1 MKKNRPVLVSPLA
14 PLPAAPLVLLLAVLL
29 IPGLCFAGG
38 RQSSKRLTIY
48 TWEEMFPQE
57 ILDGFEKETGLR
69 INYVNFDSNETM
81 LTRLRTA
88 RGGDYD
94 LIIADDYIIE
104 TAIAEGLLQ
113 KLDKS
118 KIPNYGN
125 VNSAYRRPF
134 YDPNDEYTVPYGAG
148 VQTIV
153 YDPSEISAAITGFKD
168 LWNSAL
174 RGRLGVTANPRVIN
188 GLALKVMGKSY
199 NESDPQ
205 VIAEAGKLMLDL
217 APNIRLIKDDF
228 LDEDLLSG
236 EVSAAVMYTDQ
247 VTRAMMANPDLKMVF
262 PQEGIGYG
270 LMGAFIPVRAPNAA
284 AAHAFLNYI
293 LDPGRGAQ
301 CFEHLGYYCTFA
313 ASDPLI
319 APVYR
324 SFLTIPPGF
333 NTNMETIRG
342 ISVDAEEEHERIW
355 TAFKQATGN

>member
-1 MKKNRPVLVSPLA
+1 MKKNRCA
-14 PLPAAPLVLLLAVLL
+14 LVLLSLAVLL

-38 RQSSKRLTIY
+38 RQNARRLTIY

-57 ILDGFEKETGLR
+57 ILEGFAKESGLR

-88 RGGDYD
+88 KGGDYD

-104 TAIAEGLLQ
+104 AAIAEGLLQ
-113 KLDKS
+113 KLDMA
-118 KIPNYGN
+118 KIPHYSNIN
-125 VNSAYRRPF
+125 PLYRRPF
-134 YDPNDEYTVPYGAG
+134 YDPDDEYTVPYGAG

-153 YDPSEISAAITGFKD
+153 YDPARVNRQITGYRD
-168 LWNSAL
+168 LWDPAFRDS
-174 RGRLGVTANPRVIN
+174 LGVTANPRVVN
-188 GLALKVMGKSY
+188 GLALKRMGKSY
-199 NESDPQ
+199 NESDPR

-247 VTRAMMANPDLKMVF
+247 VTRALMADPKLVRVF
-262 PQEGIGYG
+262 PEEGIGYG
-270 LMGAFIPVRAPNAA
+270 LMGAFIPAAAPNAQG
-284 AAHAFLNYI
+284 AHAFLDYI
-293 LDPGRGAQ
+293 LDPRRGAR
-301 CFEHLGYYCTFA
+301 CFEHLGYYCTYS

-319 APVYR
+319 AAEYR
-324 SFLTIPPGF
+324 AFLTLPAGF
-333 NTNMETIRG
+333 STNMETLRG
-342 ISVDAEEEHERIW
+342 ISVEAEEEHERVW

>member
-1 MKKNRPVLVSPLA
+1 MMKKRCLFSV
-14 PLPAAPLVLLLAVLL
+14 LVLLTVLA
-29 IPGLCFAGG
+29 PGFLFAGG
-38 RQSSKRLTIY
+38 RRDAKRLTIY

-57 ILDGFEKETGLR
+57 ILAGFEKESGLR

-88 RGGDYD
+88 KGGDYD

-104 TAIAEGLLQ
+104 IAIAEGLLQ

-118 KIPNYGN
+118 KLPNYGN
-125 VNSAYRRPF
+125 INPLYRGPF

-153 YDPSEISAAITGFKD
+153 YDPTAISKTIKGYKD
-168 LWNSAL
+168 LWDSSF
-174 RGRLGVTANPRVIN
+174 RDSLGITANPRVIN
-188 GLALKVMGKSY
+188 GMALKMMGKSY
-199 NESDPQ
+199 NEPDPR
-205 VIAEAGKLMLDL
+205 VIAEAGKLMLEL

-247 VTRAMMANPDLKMVF
+247 VTRAMMARPDLKMVF
-262 PQEGIGYG
+262 PEEGIGYG
-270 LMGAFIPVRAPNAA
+270 LMGAFIPANAPNAQGA
-284 AAHAFLNYI
+284 LAFLNYI
-293 LDPGRGAQ
+293 LDPRRGAR

-319 APVYR
+319 AAEYR
-324 SFLTIPPGF
+324 PFLILPAGF
-333 NTNMETIRG
+333 SNIETLRG
-342 ISVDAEEEHERIW
+342 INQEAEEAHELVW
-355 TAFKQATGN
+355 TAFKQAAGN

>member
-1 MKKNRPVLVSPLA
+1 MKKNRPVLVSPL
-14 PLPAAPLVLLLAVLL
+14 PAALLLAVLL

-57 ILDGFEKETGLR
+57 ILDGFAKETGLR

-125 VNSAYRRPF
+125 INSAYRRPF

-153 YDPSEISAAITGFKD
+153 YDPSEIRTAITGYKD
-168 LWNSAL
+168 LWNSSL
-174 RGRLGVTANPRVIN
+174 RGRLGVTANHRVIN

-199 NESDPQ
+199 NESDPR
-205 VIAEAGKLMLDL
+205 VIADAGKLMLDL

-247 VTRAMMANPDLKMVF
+247 VTRAMMANPDLTMVF
-262 PQEGIGYG
+262 PEEGIGYG
-270 LMGAFIPVRAPNAA
+270 LMGAFIPARAPNAA

-301 CFEHLGYYCTFA
+301 CFEHLGYYCTFS

-333 NTNMETIRG
+333 NTNMETIRE
-342 ISVDAEEEHERIW
+342 ISVEAEEEHERVW
-355 TAFKQATGN
+355 TAFKQAAGN